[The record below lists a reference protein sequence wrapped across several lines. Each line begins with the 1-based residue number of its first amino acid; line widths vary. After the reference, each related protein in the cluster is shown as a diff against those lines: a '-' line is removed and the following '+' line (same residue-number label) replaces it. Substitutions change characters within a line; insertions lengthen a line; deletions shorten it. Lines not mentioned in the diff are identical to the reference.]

1 MNDASLTYQ
10 SSLISNSNLKAS
22 YWDNLAVKTISSDL
36 CTYPISS
43 SNWNDVGVTL
53 NEEYIKDA
61 CRKIWEEKHTPKLLD
76 GPEIPKWT
84 GFIEI

>member
-1 MNDASLTYQ
+1 MNDASLTYNG
-10 SSLISNSNLKAS
+10 LISNSNIKAS
-22 YWDNLAVKTISSDL
+22 YYWDNLTVKTA
-36 CTYPISS
+36 S

>member
-1 MNDASLTYQ
+1 MNDASLTYNG
-10 SSLISNSNLKAS
+10 LISNSNLKAS
-22 YWDNLAVKTISSDL
+22 YWDNLTASSNLD
-36 CTYPISS
+36 TYAISS
-43 SNWNDVGVTL
+43 SNWNDVGITL

>member
-1 MNDASLTYQ
+1 MNDASLTYNG
-10 SSLISNSNLKAS
+10 LISNSNLKAS
-22 YWDNLAVKTISSDL
+22 YYWDNLTVKTASSNLDTCL
-36 CTYPISS
+36 TSS
-43 SNWNDVGVTL
+43 SNWNDVGITL

>member
-1 MNDASLTYQ
+1 MNDASLTYNG
-10 SSLISNSNLKAS
+10 LISNSNLKAS
-22 YWDNLAVKTISSDL
+22 YWDSPTFKTVSSDL
-36 CTYPISS
+36 DTYTISS